1 MDSAPPC
8 LVVSPMYTA
17 LHSSVP
23 LDVKLNHR
31 YPHLYITLSPSR
43 LALNFCHVTSKVTSS
58 LTFHFRNS
66 TTNYQHPQSTPLP
79 TVLSLH
85 FAMQSELTA
94 EQHMLHHLRLFASD
108 STN

>member
-31 YPHLYITLSPSR
+31 YPRLYITLSPSR
-43 LALNFCHVTSKVTSS
+43 LALNVTSKVTS
-58 LTFHFRNS
+58 LLIFHFRNS
-66 TTNYQHPQSTPLP
+66 TPNYQHPQLTPLP